1 MYHWDFGILLTYKWL
16 LLKGLG
22 MTAWLTV
29 VVVAGGLL
37 VGLIEA
43 LCVLSRS
50 HLLKGIALAF
60 LELFRCTPILVQL
73 IWVFYALPMLSG
85 VSLSPITASI
95 LALSFYGG
103 SYYAEIIRGG
113 ILSIDP
119 GQGEA
124 GAALGMVP
132 SMTMRR
138 IILPQALKRMT
149 PALMNQSIIQ
159 LKNTSLVSV
168 LAVADLLYAGQVSAN
183 SSYRPLEAYTA
194 VAIGYFLIIFPLTVY
209 VRYRERK
216 FGSNR

>member
-1 MYHWDFGILLTYKWL
+1 
-16 LLKGLG
+16 
-22 MTAWLTV
+22 
-29 VVVAGGLL
+29 
-37 VGLIEA
+37 
-43 LCVLSRS
+43 
-50 HLLKGIALAF
+50 
-60 LELFRCTPILVQL
+60 
-73 IWVFYALPMLSG
+73 MLSG